1 MSELA
6 YKLRGGISYRTRNI
20 LIAAGL
26 ALLAVVL
33 TLVYV
38 SHAKKSS
45 ANVVAAPVQVL
56 VASRDIPIGTAG
68 TALAG
73 SGWLVTKSFQP
84 ADVPSGAVTTKG
96 QLAQLVAIQPTYAGE
111 QLVAQRFGT
120 TQQEGVLSVLHGTNR
135 VVQLPGDANQ
145 LLAGTLKVGNTV
157 DVVGSIKAPE
167 SSQNHFSTTFLRDL
181 LVVSAPSKPSTG
193 QTQTSIE
200 LRVTSSQAQRLFWL
214 EKNADWSL
222 LLRPSTKAVDTPAP
236 PTTAASLLENASGN

>member
-1 MSELA
+1 MSDLA
-6 YKLRGGISYRTRNI
+6 YKLRGGVSYRTRNI

-26 ALLAVVL
+26 GLLAVVL

-38 SHAKKSS
+38 SHAKSSSS
-45 ANVVAAPVQVL
+45 AAVAAPVQVL
-56 VASRDIPIGTAG
+56 VASKTIPIGTSGA
-68 TALAG
+68 TLAG
-73 SGWLVTKSFQP
+73 SGWLVAKTFQP
-84 ADVPSGAVTTKG
+84 SQVPAGAVKTVG
-96 QLAQLVAIQPTYAGE
+96 QLSTLVAIQPTYAGE

-120 TQQEGVLSVLHGTNR
+120 TQEEGILSVLHGANR
-135 VVQLPGDANQ
+135 VVQLPGDTNQ

-167 SSQNHFSTTFLRDL
+167 SSQNHYSTTFLRGL
-181 LVVSAPSKPSTG
+181 LVVGAPSKPSTG

-222 LLRPSTKAVDTPAP
+222 LLRPATKAVDKASA
-236 PTTAASLLENASGN
+236 PTTATSLLEDASGK